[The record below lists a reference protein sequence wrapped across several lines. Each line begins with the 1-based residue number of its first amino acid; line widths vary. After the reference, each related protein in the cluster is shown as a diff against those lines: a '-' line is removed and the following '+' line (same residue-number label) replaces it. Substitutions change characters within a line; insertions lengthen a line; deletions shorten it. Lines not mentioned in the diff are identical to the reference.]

1 MACYKKT
8 RRDILGSPSSTGV
21 CDLKSAPK
29 LENRENIGMRKAFTW
44 LAIKKTRWD
53 SLGSPSFT
61 GVSDLKSAPKL
72 ENRKYLGMRKAFT
85 WLAVKKRGG
94 IF

>member
-1 MACYKKT
+1 VACYKKT

-44 LAIKKTRWD
+44 LAIKKTRWYI
-53 SLGSPSFT
+53 LGSPSFT
-61 GVSDLKSAPKL
+61 GVCDLKAPRSLKIG
-72 ENRKYLGMRKAFT
+72 KIWDA
-85 WLAVKKRGG
+85 
-94 IF
+94 

>member
-8 RRDILGSPSSTGV
+8 RDILGSPSFTGV

-44 LAIKKTRWD
+44 LAIKKTRWYI
-53 SLGSPSFT
+53 LGSPSFT
-61 GVSDLKSAPKL
+61 GVCDLKAPRSLKIG
-72 ENRKYLGMRKAFT
+72 KIWDA
-85 WLAVKKRGG
+85 
-94 IF
+94 